1 MWGVTMDNAIKKD
14 MPEYYNKLKPYIDYL
29 ESLGFK
35 SKDFDK
41 KYFKNGDPNNY
52 EYFNT
57 WRYDS
62 QRGDGNW
69 CDKDYVCDLI
79 LSTGELKL
87 EIYQYEIMKKKENKK
102 LRHLLKKDE
111 EEPHLKPFP
120 YYMDVLNYV
129 GDYKSVIVD
138 NLDDFKTQIG
148 NYLKKL
154 KEFKEKKKKYELEAD
169 FT

>member
-1 MWGVTMDNAIKKD
+1 MENEIKKD
-14 MPEYYNKLKPYIDYL
+14 MPEYYKKLKPYIDYL

-35 SKDFDK
+35 SKEFNK
-41 KYFKNGDPNNY
+41 KYFKKGDPDNY

-57 WRYDS
+57 WKYNS

-69 CDKDYVCDLI
+69 TDQDYVCDLI
-79 LSTGELKL
+79 LSTGELKI
-87 EIYQYEIMKKKENKK
+87 EIYQYEIVKRAEKRIVVDRYKNKK
-102 LRHLLKKDE
+102 DD
-111 EEPHLKPFP
+111 EPHLKPFP
-120 YYMDVLNYV
+120 YIMDVPNYN

-138 NLDDFKTQIG
+138 NLDDFKIQIG

-154 KEFKEKKKKYELEAD
+154 KEYKEKKKKYELEAD

>member
-1 MWGVTMDNAIKKD
+1 MENAIKKD
-14 MPEYYNKLKPYIDYL
+14 MPEYYKKLKPYIDYL

-35 SKDFDK
+35 SKEFDK
-41 KYFKNGDPNNY
+41 KYFTKGDPENY

-62 QRGDGNW
+62 QRGDDSW
-69 CDKDYVCDLI
+69 SDQDYVCDLI

-87 EIYQYEIMKKKENKK
+87 EIYQYEIVKQEEKRIIDRRKNKK
-102 LRHLLKKDE
+102 D

-120 YYMDVLNYV
+120 YIMDVPSYN

-138 NLDDFKTQIG
+138 NLDDFKIQIG

-154 KEFKEKKKKYELEAD
+154 KEYKEMKKKYELEAD

>member
-1 MWGVTMDNAIKKD
+1 MENAIKKD
-14 MPEYYNKLKPYIDYL
+14 MPEYYKKLKPYIDYL

-35 SKDFDK
+35 SKELNKMFFK
-41 KYFKNGDPNNY
+41 KGDPDNY

-57 WRYDS
+57 WKYNS
-62 QRGDGNW
+62 QRGEGGWSDQ
-69 CDKDYVCDLI
+69 DYVCDLI
-79 LSTGELKL
+79 LSTGELKI
-87 EIYQYEIMKKKENKK
+87 EIYQYEIVKREEKKFLTKSRKKK
-102 LRHLLKKDE
+102 DDSD

-120 YYMDVLNYV
+120 YIMEVPNYN

-138 NLDDFKTQIG
+138 NLDDFKIQIG

-154 KEFKEKKKKYELEAD
+154 KEYKEKKKKYELEAD

>member
-1 MWGVTMDNAIKKD
+1 MENAIKKD

-35 SKDFDK
+35 SKEFNK
-41 KYFKNGDPNNY
+41 KYFKNGDPDNY

-57 WRYDS
+57 WKYNS
-62 QRGDGNW
+62 QRGEGNW
-69 CDKDYVCDLI
+69 SDQDYVCDLI
-79 LSTGELKL
+79 LSTGELKI
-87 EIYQYEIMKKKENKK
+87 EIYQYEIVKRAEKRIVVDRYKNKK
-102 LRHLLKKDE
+102 DD
-111 EEPHLKPFP
+111 EPHLKPFP
-120 YYMDVLNYV
+120 YIMDVPNYN

-138 NLDDFKTQIG
+138 NLDDFKIQIG

-154 KEFKEKKKKYELEAD
+154 KEYKEKKKKYELEAD

>member
-1 MWGVTMDNAIKKD
+1 MRVTMEKEIKKD
-14 MPEYYNKLKPYIDYL
+14 MPEYYKKLKPYIDYL

-35 SKDFDK
+35 SKEFDK
-41 KYFKNGDPNNY
+41 KYFTKGDPENN

-57 WRYDS
+57 WKYDS

-69 CDKDYVCDLI
+69 SDQDYVCDLI

-87 EIYQYEIMKKKENKK
+87 EIYQYEIVKQEEKRIVDRRKKK
-102 LRHLLKKDE
+102 DAD
-111 EEPHLKPFP
+111 EPHLKPFP
-120 YYMDVLNYV
+120 YIMDVPAYN

-138 NLDDFKTQIG
+138 NLDDFKIQIG

-154 KEFKEKKKKYELEAD
+154 KEFKEMKKKYELEAD

>member
-1 MWGVTMDNAIKKD
+1 MENAIKKD

-35 SKDFDK
+35 SKEFNK
-41 KYFKNGDPNNY
+41 KYFKNGDPDNY

-57 WRYDS
+57 WKYNS
-62 QRGDGNW
+62 QRGEGNW
-69 CDKDYVCDLI
+69 SDQDYVCDLI
-79 LSTGELKL
+79 LSTGELKI
-87 EIYQYEIMKKKENKK
+87 EIYQYEIVKREEKRIVVDRYKNKK
-102 LRHLLKKDE
+102 DD
-111 EEPHLKPFP
+111 EPHLKPFP
-120 YYMDVLNYV
+120 YIMDVPNYN

-138 NLDDFKTQIG
+138 NLDDFKIQIG

-154 KEFKEKKKKYELEAD
+154 KEYKEKKKKYELEAD

>member
-1 MWGVTMDNAIKKD
+1 MENAIKKD

-35 SKDFDK
+35 SKEFNK
-41 KYFKNGDPNNY
+41 KYFKNGDPDNY

-57 WRYDS
+57 WKYNS
-62 QRGDGNW
+62 QRGEGGWSDQ
-69 CDKDYVCDLI
+69 DYVCDLI
-79 LSTGELKL
+79 LSTGELKI
-87 EIYQYEIMKKKENKK
+87 EIYQYEIVKRAEKRIVVDRYKNKK
-102 LRHLLKKDE
+102 DD
-111 EEPHLKPFP
+111 EPHLKPFP
-120 YYMDVLNYV
+120 YIMDVPNYN

-138 NLDDFKTQIG
+138 NLDDFKIQIG

-154 KEFKEKKKKYELEAD
+154 KEYKEKKKKYELEAD

>member
-1 MWGVTMDNAIKKD
+1 MENILKKD
-14 MPEYYNKLKPYIDYL
+14 MPEYYKKLKPYIDYL

-35 SKDFDK
+35 SKEFNK
-41 KYFKNGDPNNY
+41 KYFTKGDPENY

-57 WRYDS
+57 WKYDS

-69 CDKDYVCDLI
+69 SDQDYVCDLI

-87 EIYQYEIMKKKENKK
+87 EIYQYEIIKQEKKLIDLKPRKKK
-102 LRHLLKKDE
+102 DD

-120 YYMDVLNYV
+120 YIMDVPNYD

-138 NLDDFKTQIG
+138 NLDDFKIQIG

-154 KEFKEKKKKYELEAD
+154 KEFKEMKKKYELEAD

>member
-1 MWGVTMDNAIKKD
+1 MENAIKKD

-35 SKDFDK
+35 SKEFNK
-41 KYFKNGDPNNY
+41 KYFKNGDPDNY

-57 WRYDS
+57 WKYNS
-62 QRGDGNW
+62 QRGEGGWSDQ
-69 CDKDYVCDLI
+69 DYVCDLI
-79 LSTGELKL
+79 LSTGELKI
-87 EIYQYEIMKKKENKK
+87 EIYQYEIVKREEKRIVVDRYKNKK
-102 LRHLLKKDE
+102 DD
-111 EEPHLKPFP
+111 EPHLKPFP
-120 YYMDVLNYV
+120 YIMEVPNYN

-138 NLDDFKTQIG
+138 NLDDFKIQIG

-154 KEFKEKKKKYELEAD
+154 KEYKEKKKKYELEAD

>member
-1 MWGVTMDNAIKKD
+1 MENAIKKD
-14 MPEYYNKLKPYIDYL
+14 MPEYYKKLKPYIDYL

-35 SKDFDK
+35 SKELNK
-41 KYFKNGDPNNY
+41 KYFKNGDPDNY

-57 WRYDS
+57 WKYNS
-62 QRGDGNW
+62 QRGEGGWSDQ
-69 CDKDYVCDLI
+69 DYVCDLI
-79 LSTGELKL
+79 LSTGELKI
-87 EIYQYEIMKKKENKK
+87 EIYQYEIVKREEKKFLTKSRKKK
-102 LRHLLKKDE
+102 DDSD

-120 YYMDVLNYV
+120 YIMEVPNYN

-138 NLDDFKTQIG
+138 NLDDFKIQIG

-154 KEFKEKKKKYELEAD
+154 KEYKEKKKKYELEAD

>member
-1 MWGVTMDNAIKKD
+1 MENAIKKD
-14 MPEYYNKLKPYIDYL
+14 MPEYYKKLKPYIDYL

-35 SKDFDK
+35 SKEFDK
-41 KYFKNGDPNNY
+41 KYFTKGDPENY

-62 QRGDGNW
+62 QRGDGSW
-69 CDKDYVCDLI
+69 SDQDYVCDLI

-87 EIYQYEIMKKKENKK
+87 EIYQYEIVKQEEKRIIDRRKNKK
-102 LRHLLKKDE
+102 D
-111 EEPHLKPFP
+111 EEPHLKSFP
-120 YYMDVLNYV
+120 YIMDVPSYN

-138 NLDDFKTQIG
+138 NLDDFKIQIG

-154 KEFKEKKKKYELEAD
+154 KEYKEMKKKYELEAD

>member
-1 MWGVTMDNAIKKD
+1 MENAIKKD
-14 MPEYYNKLKPYIDYL
+14 MPEYYKKLKPYIDYL

-35 SKDFDK
+35 SKELNK
-41 KYFKNGDPNNY
+41 KYFKNGDPDNY

-57 WRYDS
+57 WKYNS
-62 QRGDGNW
+62 QRDEGGWSDQ
-69 CDKDYVCDLI
+69 DYVCDLI
-79 LSTGELKL
+79 LSTGELKI
-87 EIYQYEIMKKKENKK
+87 EIYQYEIVKRAEKKFLTKSRKKK
-102 LRHLLKKDE
+102 DDSD

-120 YYMDVLNYV
+120 YIMEVPNYN

-138 NLDDFKTQIG
+138 NLDDFKIQIG

-154 KEFKEKKKKYELEAD
+154 KEYKEKKKKYELEAD

>member
-1 MWGVTMDNAIKKD
+1 MDNAIKKD
-14 MPEYYNKLKPYIDYL
+14 LPEYYKKLKPYIDYL

-35 SKDFDK
+35 SKEFDK
-41 KYFKNGDPNNY
+41 KYFTKGDPDNY

-62 QRGDGNW
+62 QRGDGGW
-69 CDKDYVCDLI
+69 SDKDYVCDLI

-87 EIYQYEIMKKKENKK
+87 EIYQHEIIKKEVVVKAIKKKDTN
-102 LRHLLKKDE
+102 

-120 YYMDVLNYV
+120 YTMDVPNYD

-154 KEFKEKKKKYELEAD
+154 KEFKEMKKKYELEAD

>member
-1 MWGVTMDNAIKKD
+1 MEKAIKKD

-35 SKDFDK
+35 SKEFNK
-41 KYFKNGDPNNY
+41 KYFKNGDPDNY

-57 WRYDS
+57 WKYNS
-62 QRGDGNW
+62 QRGEGGWSDQ
-69 CDKDYVCDLI
+69 DYVCDLI
-79 LSTGELKL
+79 LSTGELKI
-87 EIYQYEIMKKKENKK
+87 EIYQYEIVKRAEKRIVVDRYKNKK
-102 LRHLLKKDE
+102 DD
-111 EEPHLKPFP
+111 EPHLKPFP
-120 YYMDVLNYV
+120 YIMDVPNYN

-138 NLDDFKTQIG
+138 NLDDFKIQIG

-154 KEFKEKKKKYELEAD
+154 KEYKEKKKKYELEAD

>member
-1 MWGVTMDNAIKKD
+1 MDNAIKKD

-41 KYFKNGDPNNY
+41 KYFKKGDPENY

-57 WRYDS
+57 WKYDS
-62 QRGDGNW
+62 QRGDGSW
-69 CDKDYVCDLI
+69 SDQDYVCDLI

-87 EIYQYEIMKKKENKK
+87 EIYQYEIMKKEENKK
-102 LRHLLKKDE
+102 LRNLLKKDE

-120 YYMDVLNYV
+120 YYMDVPNYD

>member
-1 MWGVTMDNAIKKD
+1 MENAIKKD

-35 SKDFDK
+35 SKEFNK
-41 KYFKNGDPNNY
+41 KYFKNGDPDNY

-57 WRYDS
+57 WKYNS
-62 QRGDGNW
+62 QRGEGNW
-69 CDKDYVCDLI
+69 TDQDYVCDLI
-79 LSTGELKL
+79 LSTGELKI
-87 EIYQYEIMKKKENKK
+87 EIYQYEIVKREEKRIVVDRYKNKK
-102 LRHLLKKDE
+102 DD
-111 EEPHLKPFP
+111 EPHLKPFP
-120 YYMDVLNYV
+120 YIMEVPNYN

-138 NLDDFKTQIG
+138 NLDDFKIQIG

-154 KEFKEKKKKYELEAD
+154 KEYKEKKKKYELEAD

>member
-1 MWGVTMDNAIKKD
+1 MENAIKKD

-35 SKDFDK
+35 SKEFNK
-41 KYFKNGDPNNY
+41 KYFKNGDPDNY

-57 WRYDS
+57 WKYNS
-62 QRGDGNW
+62 QRGEGNW
-69 CDKDYVCDLI
+69 TDQDYVCDLI
-79 LSTGELKL
+79 LSTGELKI
-87 EIYQYEIMKKKENKK
+87 EIYQYEIVKREEKRIVVDRYKNKK
-102 LRHLLKKDE
+102 DD
-111 EEPHLKPFP
+111 EPHLKPFP
-120 YYMDVLNYV
+120 YIMDVPNYN

-138 NLDDFKTQIG
+138 NLDDFKIQIG

-154 KEFKEKKKKYELEAD
+154 KEYKEKKKKYELEAD

>member
-1 MWGVTMDNAIKKD
+1 

-35 SKDFDK
+35 SKEFNK
-41 KYFKNGDPNNY
+41 KYFKNGDPDNY

-57 WRYDS
+57 WKYNS
-62 QRGDGNW
+62 QRGEGNW
-69 CDKDYVCDLI
+69 SDQDYVCDLI
-79 LSTGELKL
+79 LSTGELKI
-87 EIYQYEIMKKKENKK
+87 EIYQYEIVKRAEKRIVVDRYKNKK
-102 LRHLLKKDE
+102 DD
-111 EEPHLKPFP
+111 EPHLKPFP
-120 YYMDVLNYV
+120 YIMDVPNYN

-138 NLDDFKTQIG
+138 NLDDFKIQIG

-154 KEFKEKKKKYELEAD
+154 KEYKEKKKKYELEAD

>member
-1 MWGVTMDNAIKKD
+1 MENVIKKD

-35 SKDFDK
+35 SKELNK
-41 KYFKNGDPNNY
+41 KYFKNGDPDNY

-57 WRYDS
+57 WKYNS
-62 QRGDGNW
+62 QRCEGGWSDQ
-69 CDKDYVCDLI
+69 DYVCDLI
-79 LSTGELKL
+79 LSTGELKI
-87 EIYQYEIMKKKENKK
+87 EIYQYEIVKREEKRIVVDRYKNKK
-102 LRHLLKKDE
+102 D

-120 YYMDVLNYV
+120 YIMEVPNYN

-138 NLDDFKTQIG
+138 NLDDFKIQIG

-154 KEFKEKKKKYELEAD
+154 KEYKEKKKKYELEAD

>member
-1 MWGVTMDNAIKKD
+1 

-35 SKDFDK
+35 SKEFNK
-41 KYFKNGDPNNY
+41 KYFKNGDPDNY

-57 WRYDS
+57 WKYNS
-62 QRGDGNW
+62 QRGEGNW
-69 CDKDYVCDLI
+69 TDQDYVCDLI
-79 LSTGELKL
+79 LSTGELKI
-87 EIYQYEIMKKKENKK
+87 EIYQYEIVKREEKRIVVDRYKNKK
-102 LRHLLKKDE
+102 DD
-111 EEPHLKPFP
+111 EPHLKPFP
-120 YYMDVLNYV
+120 YIMEVPNYN

-138 NLDDFKTQIG
+138 NLDDFKIQIG

-154 KEFKEKKKKYELEAD
+154 KEYKEKKKKYELEAD

>member
-1 MWGVTMDNAIKKD
+1 MEKAIKKD

-35 SKDFDK
+35 SKEFNK
-41 KYFKNGDPNNY
+41 KYFKNGDPDNY

-57 WRYDS
+57 WKYNS
-62 QRGDGNW
+62 QRGEGNW
-69 CDKDYVCDLI
+69 SDQDYVCDLI
-79 LSTGELKL
+79 LSTGELKI
-87 EIYQYEIMKKKENKK
+87 EIYQYEIVKREEKRIVVDRYKNKK
-102 LRHLLKKDE
+102 DD
-111 EEPHLKPFP
+111 EPHLKPFP
-120 YYMDVLNYV
+120 YIMDVPNYN

-138 NLDDFKTQIG
+138 NLDDFKIQIG

-154 KEFKEKKKKYELEAD
+154 KEYKEKKKKYELEAD